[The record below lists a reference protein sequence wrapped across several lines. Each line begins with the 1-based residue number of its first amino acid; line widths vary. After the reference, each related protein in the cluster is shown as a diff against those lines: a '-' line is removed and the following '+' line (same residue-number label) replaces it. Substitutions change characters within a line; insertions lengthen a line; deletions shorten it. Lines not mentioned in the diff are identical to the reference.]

1 MPVIGLTGGIA
12 SGKSTVAQRLTHDG
26 AICIDADR
34 ISREMTET
42 VEVKR
47 RIAETFG
54 SKAIGE
60 DGELDRAYVAR
71 RIFANPDE
79 RAFLNAIIHP
89 LVIGEMKRKT
99 AEAKQSHGDPVII
112 WDVPLLIESGMHTMC
127 DEVWVV
133 TCPRDIREARASQRD
148 GLSREAAG
156 QRIDAQLSD
165 IQRNAYADVLIKND
179 GTREELLARV
189 DELYDNTVRKYE
201 KNRT

>member
-54 SKAIGE
+54 SKVIGE

-89 LVIGEMKRKT
+89 LVIDEMKRNIFSK
-99 AEAKQSHGDPVII
+99 
-112 WDVPLLIESGMHTMC
+112 
-127 DEVWVV
+127 
-133 TCPRDIREARASQRD
+133 R
-148 GLSREAAG
+148 
-156 QRIDAQLSD
+156 
-165 IQRNAYADVLIKND
+165 
-179 GTREELLARV
+179 
-189 DELYDNTVRKYE
+189 
-201 KNRT
+201 